1 MRRATLARS
10 ISLSGVGL
18 FSAQRGTLR
27 LMPAPSGSGICFLR
41 PGQARPTPAT
51 IAHLSTLPAHTGV
64 PAAIPGRNTTLA
76 DAPDAPRGFATVEH
90 LLSALA
96 GLGVHDAAVELDGPE
111 VPIFD
116 GSAEA
121 FVRAIREAGVRHHP
135 LGSPVHE
142 ITLQR
147 EVVVRDERSGASVRA
162 TPRAAPGASWS
173 YTLSYGAGSPIPA
186 QTARFEPGQDYAAI
200 VAPARTFCLDTEAR
214 AMQAL
219 GLFTHLSTR
228 DMLVLDA
235 RGEPIDNALRFPDEP
250 ARHKLLDLIGDLAL
264 LGAPLRAD
272 VTADRSGHALTH
284 ALVREIL
291 AAARA
296 HR

>member
-18 FSAQRGTLR
+18 FSAQQATLR

-41 PGQARPTPAT
+41 AGQDRPTPAT
-51 IAHLSTLPAHTGV
+51 IAHLSTSPAHTCI
-64 PAAIPGRNTTLA
+64 PATIPGRNTTLA
-76 DAPDAPRGFATVEH
+76 DSPDAPTGFATVEH

-121 FVRAIREAGVRHHP
+121 FVRAIREAGVRPHP
-135 LGSPVHE
+135 LAAPLRE
-142 ITLQR
+142 ITLTR
-147 EVVVRDERSGASVRA
+147 EVVVRDERSGAFIRA
-162 TPRAAPGASWS
+162 LPRAAHGTTWS
-173 YTLSYGAGSPIPA
+173 YTLSYGPNSPIHA
-186 QTARFEPGQDYAAI
+186 QTASFEAGQDYAAL
-200 VAPARTFCLDTEAR
+200 VAPARTFCLESEAR
-214 AMQAL
+214 AMRAL
-219 GLFTHLSTR
+219 GLFSHLSTR

-235 RGEPIDNALRFPDEP
+235 RGTPIDNTLRFPDEP
-250 ARHKLLDLIGDLAL
+250 ARHKLLDLIGDLSL

-272 VTADRSGHALTH
+272 VVADRSGHALTH

-291 AAARA
+291 ALARA
-296 HR
+296 RS